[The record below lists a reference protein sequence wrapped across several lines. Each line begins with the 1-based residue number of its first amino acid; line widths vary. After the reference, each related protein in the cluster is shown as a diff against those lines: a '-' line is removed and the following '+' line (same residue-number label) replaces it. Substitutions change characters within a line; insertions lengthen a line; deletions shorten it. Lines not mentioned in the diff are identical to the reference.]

1 MRLHRGQHEKS
12 KVPRAKCSLEIFA
25 TRHRNVVARVAAR
38 DLPKLAAFQLPAR
51 NLDVIQVLHLEHI
64 LPFPEDRLA
73 VFLVVKRIHR
83 LAVLPFR
90 AFLLQV
96 DIAYEQKI
104 LVLLAQILARVASPD
119 LPLALSTFHLADNP
133 VRMNA
138 TPARAFDYV
147 LRQIIPSPSGEVEV
161 ME

>member
-1 MRLHRGQHEKS
+1 M
-12 KVPRAKCSLEIFA
+12 
-25 TRHRNVVARVAAR
+25 VARVAAR

-73 VFLVVKRIHR
+73 VFLLDKRINR
-83 LAVLPFR
+83 LAVQTPGAL
-90 AFLLQV
+90 LLQINV
-96 DIAYEQKI
+96 AHEQKI

-119 LPLALSTFHLADNP
+119 LPLALSTFDLADKP
-133 VRMNA
+133 IGVDA
-138 TPARAFDYV
+138 TPACAFDYF
-147 LRQIIPSPSGEVEV
+147 LRQIVPSPSGEVEV

>member
-1 MRLHRGQHEKS
+1 M
-12 KVPRAKCSLEIFA
+12 
-25 TRHRNVVARVAAR
+25 VARVAAR

-83 LAVLPFR
+83 FAVLPFR

-119 LPLALSTFHLADNP
+119 LPLALSTFDLADKP
-133 VRMNA
+133 IGVDA
-138 TPARAFDYV
+138 TPACAFDYF
-147 LRQIIPSPSGEVEV
+147 LRQIVPSPSGEVEV

>member
-1 MRLHRGQHEKS
+1 M
-12 KVPRAKCSLEIFA
+12 I
-25 TRHRNVVARVAAR
+25 ARVAAR
-38 DLPKLAAFQLPAR
+38 DVPEFAAFELPTR

-96 DIAYEQKI
+96 DIAYEQKL